1 MRTGIAS
8 AAEAASPEDERS
20 HGQRPHGQ
28 TLAMDL
34 QLLGEQRMRR
44 RTLGWL
50 LGAGTLGMLG
60 CGGTSSEDNNVSSVA
75 SGGSGGSSSGST
87 GGTSASCVAIPQE
100 TAGPY
105 PADGSNLSRGTI
117 ANALS
122 LSGIVRSDIRSSF
135 AGATGVAQGVPL
147 TVTLQ
152 IVDSNDSCADLA
164 GYAVYLWHCDR
175 DGNYSM
181 YSANVTQENYLRG
194 VQVSDASGQV
204 SFTTIFPGCYSGR
217 MPHIHFEVFRSAA
230 AATAGANALR
240 TSQLAFPTDVCSTVY
255 NTASGY
261 GASVSNLAAI
271 SFATD
276 NVFSD
281 GVSTQL
287 ATVSGSVSGGY
298 AAVLTVGVP
307 A

>member
-8 AAEAASPEDERS
+8 AAEAASPDDEHA
-20 HGQRPHGQ
+20 HGHG
-28 TLAMDL
+28 LAQDL
-34 QLLGEQRMRR
+34 ALLGEQRMRR

-50 LGAGTLGMLG
+50 LGAGAMGILG
-60 CGGTSSEDNNVSSVA
+60 CGGTGSEDTSVSSVA
-75 SGGSGGSSSGST
+75 GTGSTSSDSSSGSS
-87 GGTSASCVAIPQE
+87 GSTSASCVAIPQE

-105 PADGSNLSRGTI
+105 PADGSNQSRGTI

-122 LSGIVRSDIRSSF
+122 LSGIVRNDIRSSF

-152 IVDSNDSCADLA
+152 IVDSNSSCADLA

-217 MPHIHFEVFRSAA
+217 MPHIHFEIFRSEA
-230 AATAGANALR
+230 AATAGANAVR

-261 GASVSNLAAI
+261 ATSVRNLAAI

-287 ATVSGSVSGGY
+287 AAISGSVSGGY
-298 AAVLTVGVP
+298 AATLTVGVP

>member
-1 MRTGIAS
+1 MRIRIAPRI
-8 AAEAASPEDERS
+8 AAAWPDDER
-20 HGQRPHGQ
+20 HDG
-28 TLAMDL
+28 LALARDL
-34 QLLGEQRMRR
+34 QALAEQRVRR

-50 LGAGTLGMLG
+50 LGAGAAGLLG
-60 CGGTSSEDNNVSSVA
+60 CGGSGAEDSANA
-75 SGGSGGSSSGST
+75 ATTGSSGST
-87 GGTSASCVAIPQE
+87 DTGSTSSTSASCVAVPQE

-105 PADGSNLSRGTI
+105 PGDGSNLSRGTV
-117 ANALS
+117 ANALN
-122 LSGIVRSDIRSSF
+122 LSGVARSDIRASF
-135 AGATGVAQGVPL
+135 AGATGVAQGVPM

-152 IVDSNDSCADLA
+152 LVDSNSSCADLA

-175 DGNYSM
+175 DGDYSM
-181 YSANVTQENYLRG
+181 YSANVTSENYLRG
-194 VQVSDASGQV
+194 VQVSDANGQV

-217 MPHIHFEVFRSAA
+217 MPHMHFEVFRSAA

-255 NTASGY
+255 DTASGY
-261 GASVSNLAAI
+261 GASVRNFAAI

-287 ATVSGSVSGGY
+287 ATVTGSVSAGY
-298 AAVLTVGVP
+298 AAALTVGLP